1 MLSRLIQS
9 HLDAI
14 ETHISQVSRCLLDP
28 GSGDL
33 LQASTDLQA
42 AVLGLS
48 RLPQL
53 SVLDRPVASSLKLRL
68 RQTMA
73 SFDACREAL
82 MRRSF
87 LTESSLSTLIPATR
101 NHTYAPAAGRYTR
114 QPYGSAG
121 RQSGEFRVISA

>member
-1 MLSRLIQS
+1 MPNRLIQS
-9 HLDAI
+9 HLDTI
-14 ETHISQVSRCLLDP
+14 ETHISQVSHCLLNP

-33 LQASTDLQA
+33 VQVSADLQS
-42 AVLGLS
+42 AVLDLS

-53 SVLDRPVASSLKLRL
+53 AALDRQLASSLKLRM

-82 MRRSF
+82 MRCSF
-87 LTESSLSTLIPATR
+87 LTESSLGTLIPATR
-101 NHTYAPAAGRYTR
+101 NPTYAPAAARYTR

-121 RQSGEFRVISA
+121 RQSGEFRAVSA

>member
-1 MLSRLIQS
+1 MINRLIQS
-9 HLDAI
+9 HLDTI
-14 ETHISQVSRCLLDP
+14 DTHISQISRCLLDP

-33 LQASTDLQA
+33 VQASADLQA
-42 AVLGLS
+42 AVLALS

-53 SVLDRPVASSLKLRL
+53 AALDQQLASSLKLRM

-87 LTESSLSTLIPATR
+87 LTESSLGTLIPAMR
-101 NHTYAPAAGRYTR
+101 NSTYAPAAGRYTR

-121 RQSGEFRVISA
+121 RQSGEFQAISA

>member
-9 HLDAI
+9 HLDTI
-14 ETHISQVSRCLLDP
+14 EAHINQVSRCLLDP
-28 GSGDL
+28 SSGDL
-33 LQASTDLQA
+33 VQTSADLQT
-42 AVLGLS
+42 AVLDLS

-53 SVLDRPVASSLKLRL
+53 AALDRQLASSLKLRM

-87 LTESSLSTLIPATR
+87 LTESSLGTLIPATR
-101 NHTYAPAAGRYTR
+101 NPTYAPAAARYTR

-121 RQSGEFRVISA
+121 RQSGEFRAVSA